1 MRRILTGL
9 AGLGLLIC
17 LGGCATWSTTGNDS
31 DSNLRAPEQNT
42 GETRSNANREQ
53 AGSARNANETKKET
67 GMGIGSEGQQ
77 P

>member
-9 AGLGLLIC
+9 AGLGLMIC

-31 DSNLRAPEQNT
+31 DSNLHAPEQNT
-42 GETRSNANREQ
+42 GESRSNAN
-53 AGSARNANETKKET
+53 ARNTNETKKET